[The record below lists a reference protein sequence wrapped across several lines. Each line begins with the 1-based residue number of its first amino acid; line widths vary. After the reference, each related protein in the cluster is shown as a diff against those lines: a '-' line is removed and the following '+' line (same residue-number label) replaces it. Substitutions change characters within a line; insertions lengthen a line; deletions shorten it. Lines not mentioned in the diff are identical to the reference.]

1 MTRPTAF
8 VYKNGIVLVRLLS
21 IDFNP
26 LILKEV
32 SHSKL
37 IHLSLQETMR
47 MYPFFLNDLKASANM
62 PPFNP
67 LKTKFWECHNSL
79 GKRERYVVKSSPH
92 EIIYSC
98 QFVVD
103 THAKSHRLLL

>member
-1 MTRPTAF
+1 MTGPTAF

-67 LKTKFWECHNSL
+67 LKTKF
-79 GKRERYVVKSSPH
+79 
-92 EIIYSC
+92 
-98 QFVVD
+98 
-103 THAKSHRLLL
+103 